1 MSVLTLISFLE
12 HWGRKYEKRDRVVI
26 EFVNDAEAFLGSRGR
41 SEELVG
47 LGHRR
52 VVGMV
57 VDGGLGLG
65 ELVTGDYGGVGGSGL
80 VVGRDFG
87 IADRVK
93 GFGGGHEGGVGSL
106 EDEVMS
112 FGGSSWSLVRM
123 AGEDGEKERR
133 RVMTRERETNFGGK
147 NLSKKSD

>member
-1 MSVLTLISFLE
+1 
-12 HWGRKYEKRDRVVI
+12 
-26 EFVNDAEAFLGSRGR
+26 
-41 SEELVG
+41 
-47 LGHRR
+47 
-52 VVGMV
+52 MV

-65 ELVTGDYGGVGGSGL
+65 ELVTGDDGGVGGSGL

-87 IADRVK
+87 IADRVE
-93 GFGGGHEGGVGSL
+93 GIGGGHEGGVGSL

-133 RVMTRERETNFGGK
+133 RVMARERETNFWEILGGK
-147 NLSKKSD
+147 NKRR